1 MKAILFLKE
10 HKFTFTIFVLI
21 GILYFALRLPN
32 LTLQPIFAD
41 EAIYIRWAQVMKAE
55 PTLRFLPLSDGKT
68 PLFMW
73 IMMPVFKVFADP
85 LLAGRVLSV
94 FAGFATVVGAFLVSW
109 KFFNPKVALWSAF
122 LITIT
127 PWTLFFDRMAL
138 VDSMLAAFSLWS
150 LFLALLVIKHQRL
163 DLAMFLGFSLG
174 LGMLTKT
181 PGMFNLLVLP
191 VTLVTLNWSD
201 KSRQWKIVKIFGL
214 LSLAFLIA
222 FGMYNLLRLG
232 PGFVSLSSR
241 NQDYI
246 FSPWELLGR
255 PLDPFIP
262 HMNDLSD
269 WAPKLLTLPVILSLG
284 LGVILAFIKRNK
296 YIFAI
301 LLWGLIPLLIQSFLL
316 KTFTARY
323 LLSSIPP
330 LLIIA
335 GFGLDNLSQKIKV
348 NFLPKIILMTVI
360 LAPVPFYTSY
370 NLITQ
375 PEKVNLPRSERSGY
389 FESWTAGYGFP
400 KIAQFLMEEAKK
412 GTVVVG
418 TEGSF
423 GTLPDGLMIYLDK
436 HSHLASKEN
445 QILVIGGTATVSVS
459 LKEAAKN
466 NPTYFVANKSRFLG
480 DESVQLLKEF
490 PKAVGP
496 KPQDAI
502 LFFRVLPPKR

>member
-1 MKAILFLKE
+1 MKAIIFLKE
-10 HKFTFTIFVLI
+10 HKFTFIIFVLI
-21 GILYFALRLPN
+21 GILYFALRFPN

-41 EAIYIRWAQVMKAE
+41 EAIYIRWAQVMRAE

-73 IMMPVFKVFADP
+73 IMIPAFKVFADP

-94 FAGFATVVGAFLVSW
+94 FVGFTTVIGAFLISW
-109 KFFNPKVALWSAF
+109 KFFSPKVALWSAF

-150 LFLALLVIKHQRL
+150 LFLALLLIKHQRL

-181 PGMFNLLVLP
+181 PGIFNLLVLP
-191 VTLVTLNWSD
+191 VTLITLNWSD
-201 KSRQWKIVKIFGL
+201 KNRQWKIVKIFGL

-262 HMNDLSD
+262 HMRDLSD
-269 WAPKLLTLPVILSLG
+269 WAPKLLTIPVIVFVVG
-284 LGVILAFIKRNK
+284 GIFFAFVKKNK
-296 YIFAI
+296 YALAI
-301 LLWGLIPLLIQSFLL
+301 LLWAIVPLLIQSFLL

-330 LLIIA
+330 LLILA
-335 GFGLDNLSQKIKV
+335 AFGADFLGKKIPPV
-348 NFLPKIILMTVI
+348 LLAVI
-360 LAPVPFYTSY
+360 LAALPLYTSY

-389 FESWTAGYGFP
+389 FESWTAGYSFP
-400 KIAQFLMEEAKK
+400 EIAQFLIEESKK
-412 GTVVVG
+412 GIVVVG

-436 HSHLASKEN
+436 HSHTAPPQN
-445 QILVIGGTATVSVS
+445 QVLVIGGTATIPASI
-459 LKEAAKN
+459 KDAAKRH
-466 NPTYFVANKSRFLG
+466 PTYFIANKSRFLG

-490 PKAVGP
+490 PKALGP
-496 KPQDAI
+496 NPQDAI
-502 LFFRVLPPKR
+502 LFFKVLSPVK